1 MEYRQF
7 GKLNF
12 KVSALG
18 FGCMRLPTTGK
29 PEDINEPAAIQM
41 IRHAIDAGVNY
52 IDTAYPYHGGNSE
65 KLLAKALTDA
75 YRQKVAI
82 ATKMPVWLVQQSQ
95 DFDRLFHEQLERLQT
110 QHIDFYLL
118 HNLQANSWAKMRQ
131 LNALA
136 WLEKARDQGH
146 ISHIGFSFHDNFT
159 VFKEII
165 DAYDGW
171 EFCQIQYNY
180 VNENVQAGTQGLQY
194 AADKGLAVI
203 IMEPLFGGA
212 LASPPPLVQQLW
224 HNAPADPVTTALRW
238 LWNKPQVATVL
249 SGMSTLEQVQHNLAA
264 ATASGIGTISQ
275 AESDLIT
282 QAQEKYK
289 QLNPIPCTQCGYC
302 TPCPHGVAIPN
313 NFSLYNNAHVF
324 AGNTVTLS
332 RALYGLLP
340 PSHRAESC
348 ADCGDCEPKCPQQ
361 IPIRQWMPRVHKE
374 LSAK

>member
-1 MEYRQF
+1 
-7 GKLNF
+7 
-12 KVSALG
+12 
-18 FGCMRLPTTGK
+18 
-29 PEDINEPAAIQM
+29 
-41 IRHAIDAGVNY
+41 
-52 IDTAYPYHGGNSE
+52 
-65 KLLAKALTDA
+65 
-75 YRQKVAI
+75 
-82 ATKMPVWLVQQSQ
+82 
-95 DFDRLFHEQLERLQT
+95 
-110 QHIDFYLL
+110 
-118 HNLQANSWAKMRQ
+118 MRQ
-131 LNALA
+131 LNAFR
-136 WLEKARDQGH
+136 WLENARDRGH
-146 ISHIGFSFHDNFT
+146 IGHIGFSFHDNFG

-180 VNENVQAGTQGLQY
+180 VNEDVQAGTQGLEY
-194 AADKGLAVI
+194 AANKGLAVI

-224 HNAPADPVTTALRW
+224 RHAPAGPVTTALRW

-249 SGMSTLEQVQHNLAA
+249 SGMSTLEQVKHNVAA
-264 ATASGIGTISQ
+264 ATGSGIGTLSQ
-275 AESDLIT
+275 AESDLIA

-324 AGNTVTLS
+324 GGNTVALS
-332 RALYGLLP
+332 SALYGLLP
-340 PSHRAESC
+340 PNHRAESC

-361 IPIRQWMPRVHKE
+361 IPIRQWMPRIHKE